1 MANEITLEE
10 ALAMADVSEE
20 ASPVCIIDSNTRIIN
35 VPTEFQ
41 LLGVE
46 SDEKVKRINFICPRI
61 VGDNIDLTTLNL
73 YVNYK
78 NANNEFNTYW
88 IDDVTEVGDNITF
101 SWVLSRHVTKYQG
114 DVSYIV
120 CAKKSDGTNITNE
133 WNTKIATGEVVKGL
147 EGVAEVEEQN
157 IDLIEQILVKLN
169 TIIVNIG
176 IKPTT
181 FTSFKDIQNNVR
193 LGRGPMYYPVG
204 SEIKT
209 RDSVTEQDII
219 WVVRAHDHH
228 KAADSS
234 IEHTMTIETK
244 YVYSSPNNLAYSV
257 SYDAPE
263 AFYFAENGLVAGT
276 YNFTASKRRFYTS
289 DNGNKFQ
296 FTLTQDVPAGGQLVL
311 NTTYSKSLNGIAIK
325 SYINGSS
332 IDPIETV
339 TLSKGSEGT
348 NLGITDGTSKNINY
362 IRRIE
367 CGSNNYAQSA
377 VRQWLNSANDVGQV
391 WTPMTKYDR
400 PPEWTKNYSG
410 FMQRLPSDFLE
421 IVQPAII
428 PCCTNSVFETDNLD
442 GTSVAINQVYNLSD
456 KFFLLSRPEITGGW
470 NDPKLKDG
478 VQLEYYKN
486 LSFTENIRYD
496 MTGVK
501 RSIVCRSPITTAPE
515 YITTIDV
522 QGVQYQ
528 GFATDGMISPA
539 CIIA

>member
-1 MANEITLEE
+1 MANETTCVIDPDTRVITIPEE
-10 ALAMADVSEE
+10 YQM
-20 ASPVCIIDSNTRIIN
+20 
-35 VPTEFQ
+35 
-41 LLGVE
+41 LGVQ
-46 SDEKVKRINFICPRI
+46 SDEKVNRVKFTCPKI
-61 VGDNIDLTTLNL
+61 VGDNIHLTTLNL

-78 NANNEFNTYW
+78 NANGELDSYL
-88 IDDVTEVGDNITF
+88 IEDVETVGDNITF
-101 SWVLSRHVTKYQG
+101 SWLLSRHVTKYKG
-114 DVSYIV
+114 TVSYII
-120 CAKKSDGTNITNE
+120 CAKKSDGINTTNE
-133 WNTKIATGEVVKGL
+133 WNTKVATGKVSQGL
-147 EGVAEVEEQN
+147 EVTTEIEEQN
-157 IDLIEQILVKLN
+157 ADIIEQILFKLN
-169 TIIVNIG
+169 TIVANIG
-176 IKPTT
+176 LNPTP
-181 FTSFKDIQNNVR
+181 FTSFKDVQNHVR
-193 LGRGPMYYPVG
+193 LGRGPIYYPVG

-209 RDSVTEQDII
+209 HDSITGQDII

-234 IEHTMTIETK
+234 LEHTMTIETK

-276 YNFTASKRRFYTS
+276 YNFTASRRRFYTS
-289 DNGNKFQ
+289 ENGNKFQ

-311 NTTYSKSLNGIAIK
+311 NATNYKSLNGTAIK
-325 SYINGSS
+325 SYTNGSS
-332 IDPIETV
+332 IQPIETV
-339 TLSKGSEGT
+339 ILSAGFEGT
-348 NLGITDGTSKNINY
+348 NLGITDGTSKNINHMN
-362 IRRIE
+362 RIE
-367 CGSNNYAQSA
+367 NGSNNYAQSA
-377 VRQWLNSANDVGQV
+377 VRQWLNSVGDVGQV

-428 PCCTNSVFETDNLD
+428 PCCTNSVFETNNLD
-442 GTSVAINQVYNLSD
+442 GTAVAINQVYNLLD

-470 NDPKLKDG
+470 NNPKLKDG